1 MSLNVVNLLFLKI
14 IFANSNPI
22 KSHSTSTAEILSSM
36 EDQLAMIE
44 KQVKTIRQLNLSN
57 RILEE
62 SKLIKAY

>member
-1 MSLNVVNLLFLKI
+1 
-14 IFANSNPI
+14 
-22 KSHSTSTAEILSSM
+22 M

-44 KQVKTIRQLNLSN
+44 KQVKAIRQLNLSN